1 MALAS
6 LRKRLCGFV
15 FAHDLS
21 LFSKNKVAPYRVY
34 ATPTAQKSVGVRFV
48 CNKFKLSGVVYWAT
62 AFLFH
67 LCLWELP

>member
-21 LFSKNKVAPYRVY
+21 LFSKK
-34 ATPTAQKSVGVRFV
+34 Q
-48 CNKFKLSGVVYWAT
+48 SGS
-62 AFLFH
+62 L
-67 LCLWELP
+67 